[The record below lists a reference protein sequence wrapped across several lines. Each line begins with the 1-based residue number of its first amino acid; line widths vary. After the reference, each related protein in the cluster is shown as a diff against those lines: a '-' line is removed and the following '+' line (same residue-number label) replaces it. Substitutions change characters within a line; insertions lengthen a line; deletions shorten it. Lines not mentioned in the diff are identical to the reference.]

1 VKIIESKI
9 FKQKLR
15 EITLNIKKDKL
26 SAAVKFA
33 KDLKKEIHTLLDMPY
48 KYRKSLYHDD
58 TNIRDM
64 IFRGYTIIYKI
75 DKDIIILEI
84 FNQNLPVLEK

>member
-1 VKIIESKI
+1 MVVKRSDLFKKQFKIILE
-9 FKQKLR
+9 
-15 EITLNIKKDKL
+15 NIAKDKF
-26 SAAVKFA
+26 SAMVKFR
-33 KDLKKEIHTLLDMPY
+33 KDLNLLLKEIPNMPY